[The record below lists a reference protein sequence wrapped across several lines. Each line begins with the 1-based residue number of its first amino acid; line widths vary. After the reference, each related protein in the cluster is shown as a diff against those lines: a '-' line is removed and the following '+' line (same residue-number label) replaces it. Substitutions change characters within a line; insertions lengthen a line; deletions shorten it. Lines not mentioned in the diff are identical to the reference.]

1 MFAPIIPRHVT
12 LAVLCVSAMLPLSA
26 VHAQQATELEV
37 TYDGQFQPN
46 ELRAPAGKP
55 IVIRVK
61 NNSGKAME
69 FESHSL
75 KVEKV
80 ISAKGEGVVNVRAQ
94 KPGRHEF
101 FDDFNEKARGAL
113 VVE

>member
-1 MFAPIIPRHVT
+1 MVIATMPRKLMLV
-12 LAVLCVSAMLPLSA
+12 AVCAAAILPLSA
-26 VHAQQATELEV
+26 VQAQQTTEIQV

-55 IVIRVK
+55 VVVRIK

-80 ISAKGEGVVNVRAQ
+80 IPAKGEGVVNVRAQ
-94 KPGRHEF
+94 KAGRYEF
-101 FDDFNEKARGAL
+101 FDEFNEKARGAL

>member
-1 MFAPIIPRHVT
+1 MRHGPPFSLPLPTSGNPQPMFAPIIPRHVT

-80 ISAKGEGVVNVRAQ
+80 ISAKGEGLVNV
-94 KPGRHEF
+94 
-101 FDDFNEKARGAL
+101 
-113 VVE
+113 

>member
-1 MFAPIIPRHVT
+1 MFFWIAPRQLT
-12 LAVLCVSAMLPLSA
+12 LVPLCIAATLLFSVAQ
-26 VHAQQATELEV
+26 AQQVTEIQV

-55 IVIRVK
+55 VVVRVK
-61 NNSGKAME
+61 NNSSKAME

-80 ISAKGEGVVNVRAQ
+80 IPAKGEALVNVRAQ
-94 KPGRHEF
+94 KPGRYEF
-101 FDDFNEKARGAL
+101 FDELNEKARGAL

>member
-1 MFAPIIPRHVT
+1 MFAPIIPRKVT
-12 LAVLCVSAMLPLSA
+12 LAALCVSAMLPLSA
-26 VHAQQATELEV
+26 VQAQEATELQV
-37 TYDGQFQPN
+37 TYDGQFQPG

-80 ISAKGEGVVNVRAQ
+80 VSPKGEAVVNVRAQ

-101 FDDFNEKARGAL
+101 FDDFNDKARGTL